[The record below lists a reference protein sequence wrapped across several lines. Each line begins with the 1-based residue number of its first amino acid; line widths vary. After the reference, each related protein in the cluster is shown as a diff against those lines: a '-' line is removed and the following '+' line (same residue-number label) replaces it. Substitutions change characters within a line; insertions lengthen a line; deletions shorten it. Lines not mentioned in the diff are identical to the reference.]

1 MTRRFRQSQGG
12 PVEDLL
18 PSMVE
23 TDVAPLTAPPP
34 EDNAQKPEPF
44 DIQSMADQRTA
55 EIRSERKKLKPVEPG
70 TMLDVT
76 GLDNVRALRESAQEH
91 EDEALKI
98 TARRNITPENQL
110 YVDDLKALAASKR
123 EEANRLEQTRGY
135 KPVEIT
141 PEEEGAAARKAAAPP
156 PMVYTPPTDLL
167 GTEAKSGEGAPQV
180 TVAPLKY
187 EPLTPVGDLPKAV
200 RVKSLYGYLI
210 EQGGIN
216 PRLGFVE
223 DVGGAGAFKGL
234 LRSKGISVREAVKR
248 AETAGYLGPI
258 KEIGPEEAYTKE
270 DMDAFAKALS
280 NAKGTFPNAAPD
292 GGVNPRQEELE
303 RRAELKSIF
312 GNAGFKGQG
321 DETIQYRE
329 DLHTSFGVPIEETK
343 KLNITQL
350 KERHKDLWEQR
361 EAQRILAESQRL
373 RKEAEEQ
380 RAADNAKS
388 EKQILE
394 TDEADERAAIQA
406 LLPKEELPKQERFVK
421 SIEAPEPT
429 EMTIEEQRAE
439 ADRIFA
445 ETQFQIPQSSTAGA
459 GQPRKYADALTTVEF
474 NDLQKRLKRF
484 DPKGR
489 IALRLKEKIK
499 ALVNG
504 DLKEADGQYLR
515 NLIEV
520 SLQAGDKVG
529 VLNHEVIHALKDLG
543 LFTPQEW
550 GVLTRTAIEDKALMD
565 NVRSRYEGV
574 KGMTEEK
581 LIEEAVADLHARWQD
596 GKYKIGG
603 IIRSALERISSFIKS
618 FGNALRG
625 SGFSSDPT
633 VGSIFRDVSK
643 GTIGV
648 RDVRRAANSFDID
661 TELENPSGAFSIS
674 KGQEAKPLLNK
685 DGTEQ
690 TAAQVSNTVK
700 KVNRVTGDS
709 PKLPSDTISRPVL
722 FFAMMQG
729 VGRKFPVIAEFQH
742 WLQTRSERETALI
755 KEGEKPIERM
765 TQLDYKPRKQIE
777 AVMEFARLTN
787 TNVTPRNGRITV
799 RMPENYNGVIG
810 RPGEVFILDKE
821 QTEIFVGMKQYFKTR
836 WAQQGQ
842 AVGKR
847 WGYEGEGQTVVRVK
861 NNNEN
866 ELATG
871 NEPSVEKKVDKWS
884 SLAIDAAIADA
895 QAQGN
900 SSRAGD
906 LNHVKNIYNALKGVE
921 NYVPFSRSG
930 DEGFTVTNKE
940 TGQVEYF
947 EMVNTKSAWGSATGS
962 NVKKKEIIKSKF
974 AEIRKKFPDE
984 TRYELSNDPIS
995 ESEIKKLDISVIE
1008 KLLAATNITN
1018 KKDRN
1023 STMNNILDALKGT
1036 GMGKTQVNEA
1046 IRESLLDQ
1054 VKKAQ
1059 LAGFTKESRN
1069 IPGYSTNF
1077 LQSIIDY
1084 NRASAS
1090 VVAGIEYVKQT
1101 EEAYDRTQDSK
1112 NVPKNIMEYAE
1123 RINNYLDSDEKLIGQ
1138 IKQYGFWSSL
1148 WGSASSAL
1156 VNLSQTPTITATQI
1170 AGWAGI
1176 PGAGRTMNLSLNMLR
1191 ALSFDKRKGI
1201 SLNPNKIKFN
1211 STEEEVAFM
1220 DAFNRGRINPTV
1232 TQDLHG
1238 TSPDNW
1244 QDVSRKVGNEAS
1256 SKLQKFIWNVFD
1268 VGTSTFNGAEQV
1280 NRATAWLAAYREAQ
1294 RPGAIAKFKNMY
1306 VNDARISLIEDKFG
1320 LTPANIADFFV
1331 NETQFIGGKLDRPEA
1346 LRGVGGIA
1354 FQFKQ
1359 YPMNYL
1365 RILKSNMT
1373 SAGPEGKIAGTMMLM
1388 ALTAFGGL
1396 LGLPFA
1402 DDIVDSYEFIK
1413 KNLTGIDPMIEYE
1426 MRELLEGMGASPEWA
1441 EAAARGPARF
1451 LGIDVSKRIGQGQ
1464 ILPDANPI
1472 MNIPVFSATVG
1483 KIIEAKKRF
1492 SSDQPVGGIIA
1503 LASMGLP
1510 KGPSDIARGLLQ
1522 FPTEGYRTQGGDMK
1536 VAEPNIGQMAAKAI
1550 GFQPTKFS
1558 SIQERDY
1565 FARRLKY
1572 RTKEAEDKLST
1583 KLSSKLANSIS
1594 AREKGDSQKADKL
1607 MREFVDRY
1615 QRAAVDFGNPSVP
1628 IDEKVQPPSINSIK
1642 NRALLM
1648 MHPELV
1654 VKNARKLKR
1663 PALYD
1668 LYNDEED

>member
-1 MTRRFRQSQGG
+1 
-12 PVEDLL
+12 
-18 PSMVE
+18 
-23 TDVAPLTAPPP
+23 
-34 EDNAQKPEPF
+34 
-44 DIQSMADQRTA
+44 
-55 EIRSERKKLKPVEPG
+55 
-70 TMLDVT
+70 
-76 GLDNVRALRESAQEH
+76 
-91 EDEALKI
+91 
-98 TARRNITPENQL
+98 
-110 YVDDLKALAASKR
+110 
-123 EEANRLEQTRGY
+123 
-135 KPVEIT
+135 
-141 PEEEGAAARKAAAPP
+141 
-156 PMVYTPPTDLL
+156 
-167 GTEAKSGEGAPQV
+167 
-180 TVAPLKY
+180 
-187 EPLTPVGDLPKAV
+187 
-200 RVKSLYGYLI
+200 
-210 EQGGIN
+210 
-216 PRLGFVE
+216 
-223 DVGGAGAFKGL
+223 
-234 LRSKGISVREAVKR
+234 
-248 AETAGYLGPI
+248 
-258 KEIGPEEAYTKE
+258 
-270 DMDAFAKALS
+270 
-280 NAKGTFPNAAPD
+280 
-292 GGVNPRQEELE
+292 
-303 RRAELKSIF
+303 
-312 GNAGFKGQG
+312 
-321 DETIQYRE
+321 
-329 DLHTSFGVPIEETK
+329 
-343 KLNITQL
+343 
-350 KERHKDLWEQR
+350 
-361 EAQRILAESQRL
+361 
-373 RKEAEEQ
+373 
-380 RAADNAKS
+380 
-388 EKQILE
+388 
-394 TDEADERAAIQA
+394 
-406 LLPKEELPKQERFVK
+406 
-421 SIEAPEPT
+421 
-429 EMTIEEQRAE
+429 
-439 ADRIFA
+439 
-445 ETQFQIPQSSTAGA
+445 
-459 GQPRKYADALTTVEF
+459 
-474 NDLQKRLKRF
+474 
-484 DPKGR
+484 
-489 IALRLKEKIK
+489 
-499 ALVNG
+499 
-504 DLKEADGQYLR
+504 
-515 NLIEV
+515 
-520 SLQAGDKVG
+520 
-529 VLNHEVIHALKDLG
+529 
-543 LFTPQEW
+543 
-550 GVLTRTAIEDKALMD
+550 
-565 NVRSRYEGV
+565 
-574 KGMTEEK
+574 
-581 LIEEAVADLHARWQD
+581 
-596 GKYKIGG
+596 
-603 IIRSALERISSFIKS
+603 
-618 FGNALRG
+618 
-625 SGFSSDPT
+625 
-633 VGSIFRDVSK
+633 
-643 GTIGV
+643 
-648 RDVRRAANSFDID
+648 
-661 TELENPSGAFSIS
+661 
-674 KGQEAKPLLNK
+674 
-685 DGTEQ
+685 
-690 TAAQVSNTVK
+690 
-700 KVNRVTGDS
+700 
-709 PKLPSDTISRPVL
+709 
-722 FFAMMQG
+722 
-729 VGRKFPVIAEFQH
+729 
-742 WLQTRSERETALI
+742 
-755 KEGEKPIERM
+755 
-765 TQLDYKPRKQIE
+765 
-777 AVMEFARLTN
+777 
-787 TNVTPRNGRITV
+787 
-799 RMPENYNGVIG
+799 
-810 RPGEVFILDKE
+810 
-821 QTEIFVGMKQYFKTR
+821 
-836 WAQQGQ
+836 
-842 AVGKR
+842 
-847 WGYEGEGQTVVRVK
+847 
-861 NNNEN
+861 
-866 ELATG
+866 
-871 NEPSVEKKVDKWS
+871 
-884 SLAIDAAIADA
+884 
-895 QAQGN
+895 
-900 SSRAGD
+900 
-906 LNHVKNIYNALKGVE
+906 
-921 NYVPFSRSG
+921 
-930 DEGFTVTNKE
+930 
-940 TGQVEYF
+940 
-947 EMVNTKSAWGSATGS
+947 MVNTKSAWGSATGS

-974 AEIRKKFPDE
+974 AEIRKKFPDTLKGVDGE
-984 TRYELSNDPIS
+984 PLYELSNDPIS
-995 ESEIKKLDISVIE
+995 KSEIEKLDISVIE
-1008 KLLAATNITN
+1008 ELLAATNITN

-1112 NVPKNIMEYAE
+1112 NVPKEIMEYAK

-1176 PGAGRTMNLSLNMLR
+1176 PGAGRTMKLSLNMLR

-1201 SLNPNKIKFN
+1201 SLDPNKIKFN
-1211 STEEEVAFM
+1211 SPEEQVAFM

-1492 SSDQPVGGIIA
+1492 SSEQPVGGIIA

-1628 IDEKVQPPSINSIK
+1628 LDEKVQPPSINSIK

-1654 VKNARKLKR
+1654 DDR
-1663 PALYD
+1663 PHSYGSAP
-1668 LYNDEED
+1668 